1 MDYPFKKEKNNVISN
16 KNNLGANLERDINLT
31 NRFYQEQ
38 EIALVYKNEIPIQ
51 VVRVEYPQR
60 KQAKIVEAYYRTS
73 SLPDYHGIYKSKF
86 LSFDVKET
94 NNKNNFPLS
103 NIPQHQIEILQR
115 AQKFNG
121 IAFFIV
127 HFKIKNKYF
136 YLPIDFLTNFL
147 NNNKAKSISY
157 QIFEKELFNIP
168 FNYNPRID
176 YLKVIDKFIE

>member
-73 SLPDYHGIYKSKF
+73 SLPDYHGIYKGKF

-127 HFKIKNKYF
+127 HFKIK
-136 YLPIDFLTNFL
+136 I
-147 NNNKAKSISY
+147 SIFIY
-157 QIFEKELFNIP
+157 QLIF
-168 FNYNPRID
+168 
-176 YLKVIDKFIE
+176 